1 MLKYILSILVTALMA
16 FVAGIYMPWWGIAV
30 AAFLV
35 SAAIPQKPAFSFLSG
50 FLGVFLLWEVLAW
63 WIDNKNNGILSQRVA
78 ILFKL
83 GNSSVLLIVIT
94 SVIGA
99 LVAGFAALAGSYLQ
113 ETDLS
118 CSPSGDCLA
127 RQTEN
132 QFLIF
137 PL

>member
-1 MLKYILSILVTALMA
+1 MLKYILSILVTALLA
-16 FVAGIYMPWWGIAV
+16 FVIGIYMPWWGIAI

-78 ILFKL
+78 SLFKL

-99 LVAGFAALAGSYLQ
+99 LVAGFAALAGSYL
-113 ETDLS
+113 
-118 CSPSGDCLA
+118 
-127 RQTEN
+127 RR
-132 QFLIF
+132 LIY
-137 PL
+137 PVPPPDTV